1 MLVEFSTQD
10 EAMDLARFTRVLSGC
25 LKPKFSENNL
35 PLIDMLQYKR
45 LFRRNKLS
53 NLQEKKL
60 ENKIKN

>member
-1 MLVEFSTQD
+1 MVEFSTQD
-10 EAMDLARFTRVLSGC
+10 EAMDFAGFTRVLSGF

-53 NLQEKKL
+53 NLQEKNRKS
-60 ENKIKN
+60 KIKN